1 MINTHHPHVEAAKVA
16 PKLWIGSHPSYP
28 GHRCD
33 RHTTEANARTPDLAQ
48 HGFTFMVLC
57 AQEHQPDARHY
68 PGVVVHHA
76 PFDDDS
82 NGITPAHLQIA
93 VDAAAKTVQAH
104 ERGHRCLVTC
114 FEGRN
119 RSGLVTALA
128 LSALAGI
135 PAARAGEIVRDR
147 RGLAALTNP
156 AFRGLLSRV
165 RVDSGRPAACELCE
179 AAPITRRYHEDAI
192 CWIADC
198 KDCLVPMV
206 VYREHGVRPPRQHLD
221 HMLELLRL
229 CGKRG
234 LQHEVTADMEKI
246 TDHFH
251 AHLRPVG
258 PRLRRAR

>member
-1 MINTHHPHVEAAKVA
+1 MINTHHPEVDAAKVA
-16 PKLWIGSHPSYP
+16 SRLWIGSHPPVP
-28 GHRCD
+28 GHRCGT
-33 RHTTEANARTPDLAQ
+33 HTTEAQAGSVDLARS
-48 HGFTFMVLC
+48 GFTFLVLC
-57 AQEHQPDARHY
+57 AMEYQPDAEHF

-76 PFDDDS
+76 PFDDDAQGLGS
-82 NGITPAHLQIA
+82 KHMQIA

-135 PAARAGEIVRDR
+135 PAAQAGEIVRER

-165 RVDSGRPAACELCE
+165 AVERSQPDPCELCE
-179 AAPITRRYHEDAI
+179 AKPITRQYHEDAI
-192 CWIADC
+192 CWISDC

-206 VYREHGVRPPRQHLD
+206 VYREHGVAPPRRHFE
-221 HMLELLRL
+221 HMIELLRM
-229 CGKRG
+229 CGKPGRRY
-234 LQHEVTADMEKI
+234 EVTQDMTTEPR
-246 TDHFH
+246 HWH
-251 AHLRPVG
+251 AHLRPVAAPAR
-258 PRLRRAR
+258 PR